1 MRASNT
7 LFLPPSA
14 RPTRRLRI
22 NLRPVMPI
30 SCHRHRKLAECTRDT
45 TVLAGTGFGCVAYWN
60 PRWFASITMVRRV
73 CELDWIDLLVDSG
86 PREPISTLFW
96 GRHEV
101 GVSLRG
107 CMSKIRESRGDR
119 QLKVNAPYLSH
130 PGRPLPGTA
139 TACWSNSQ
147 VLSTP

>member
-1 MRASNT
+1 
-7 LFLPPSA
+7 
-14 RPTRRLRI
+14 
-22 NLRPVMPI
+22 
-30 SCHRHRKLAECTRDT
+30 
-45 TVLAGTGFGCVAYWN
+45 
-60 PRWFASITMVRRV
+60 MVRRV
-73 CELDWIDLLVDSG
+73 CELDQIDLLVDSG

-107 CMSKIRESRGDR
+107 CMSKIREGRGDR
-119 QLKVNAPYLSH
+119 QLEVNAPYQSH
-130 PGRPLPGTA
+130 SGDLCRV

>member
-1 MRASNT
+1 
-7 LFLPPSA
+7 
-14 RPTRRLRI
+14 
-22 NLRPVMPI
+22 
-30 SCHRHRKLAECTRDT
+30 
-45 TVLAGTGFGCVAYWN
+45 
-60 PRWFASITMVRRV
+60 MVRRV
-73 CELDWIDLLVDSG
+73 CELGWIDLLVDSG